1 MSIVVERNH
10 LVRGADGVL
19 YRIGS
24 GQAEP
29 VAESASVTPRQV
41 LSTSVTNDYSAG
53 RMAIEA
59 GDYTAG
65 RMAITP
71 EADYS
76 AGRMAIE
83 AGDYTSGRMAI
94 TPDDD
99 YASGRMTIDPSDDFS
114 PSHMAMVP
122 EMFAS
127 WRPSF
132 TVDPSRV

>member
-1 MSIVVERNH
+1 
-10 LVRGADGVL
+10 
-19 YRIGS
+19 
-24 GQAEP
+24 
-29 VAESASVTPRQV
+29 
-41 LSTSVTNDYSAG
+41 
-53 RMAIEA
+53 
-59 GDYTAG
+59 
-65 RMAITP
+65 MAITP
-71 EADYS
+71 DDDYG

-99 YASGRMTIDPSDDFS
+99 YGAGRMMIEAGEDYASGRMMIEPSDDFS
-114 PSHMAMVP
+114 PAHLAMVP